1 MMLFYRALLR
11 LYPRSFRAE
20 YGAEMTKDF
29 ARDWNAA
36 RPGGRL
42 PLAMQVVADTLV
54 NAWHAHLD
62 ITTQDVRYTIRSLT
76 WTPGFTLTAILVGA
90 LGIGSTAATF
100 SVADYVLLR
109 PLPFPEPE
117 RLVKVWEDH
126 SSRGYARIEPS
137 PANFQDWR
145 RMSTAF
151 EEFEAYTGG
160 SANLVGR
167 GEPEQLPGATLG
179 AGVFRMLGRPAA
191 LGRVLAE
198 SDAGAREGERPIVI
212 SDRLWRSRFS
222 ASPDVLGQTITL
234 DDRVHVIVGVMPP
247 DFYFPSRNRDFWR
260 LLTFGTTG
268 SDTDRGNH
276 YLEVMGRLKTGVTI
290 DDARAELEVV
300 AAQLAKA
307 YPKEL
312 EGKGITLAPF
322 RDQIAGQS
330 RMMLLGLAGAALCVL
345 LIACTNLANLM
356 MSRAL
361 ARRSEFAVRAAVGA
375 SMDRLVRQQLTD
387 SLVLASAGGALG
399 VVMAIAAVPLLVLL
413 VPTTL
418 PIAEAPPID
427 LRLLGGAL
435 ALTVGT
441 GLVFGL
447 LPAMRVGRTTDAAAL
462 KDGARGGTSRGTERL
477 RSGLVVAEIV
487 AAIVLIVTAGL
498 LTQALLKVQDVD
510 PGFVTDNVVTVRTTL
525 PRPKYARV
533 ATRVPFY
540 QRVLADVQ
548 ALPGVERAAYISF
561 LPMSMR
567 GGVWSVLTTIPD
579 PSSPQRFRPY
589 DARDERRAS
598 LRYVTPGF
606 FSTIGTPIRRGR
618 DVGPEDTPSAPPVAV
633 VSESFVRHYYPDRD
647 PLGQQFGFAF
657 KVRTIVGVVGD
668 VRVRGL
674 ERDSEPQVYL
684 ANSQWTDGEPLF
696 YVPQDLAIRSTAP
709 LATLVPSIRRI
720 IAAAD
725 PQLPIT
731 NVRTLGEIVSAE
743 TEPRVV
749 QLRVIGAFAAASF
762 LLAAIGVH
770 GLLAYTVSAR
780 SREIGVRIA
789 LGAKSHDI
797 LRMVIGRSA
806 AMAVI
811 GVGIGVALAY
821 AAGRSMQT
829 LLFGVEPG
837 DPAVFGAAAALA
849 LVMTLA
855 GSILPAWRAV
865 RVDPI
870 TVTRAE

>member
-1 MMLFYRALLR
+1 MLIYRLLLR

-20 YGAEMTKDF
+20 YGDEMIKDF
-29 ARDWNAA
+29 AREPLWRVAVDTVINAA
-36 RPGGRL
+36 R
-42 PLAMQVVADTLV
+42 VHADVTK
-54 NAWHAHLD
+54 
-62 ITTQDVRYTIRSLT
+62 QDVRYALRSLAR
-76 WTPGFTLTAILVGA
+76 TPGFTLTAVVVAA

-126 SSRGYARIEPS
+126 STRGYPRIEPS

-145 RMSTAF
+145 RMSTVF

-160 SANLVGR
+160 SASLVGR
-167 GEPEQLPGATLG
+167 GEPEQIAGATLG

-191 LGRVLAE
+191 LGRVLTDA
-198 SDAGAREGERPIVI
+198 DAGAREGERPIVI
-212 SDRLWRSRFS
+212 SDRLWRSHFGT
-222 ASPDVLGQTITL
+222 SPDVLGQTITL
-234 DDRVHVIVGVMPP
+234 DDRVHVIVGVMPA
-247 DFYFPSRNRDFWR
+247 DFYFPTRNRDFWR

-268 SDTDRGNH
+268 SDTDRGNQ
-276 YLEVMGRLKTGVTI
+276 YLDVMGRLKAGVSI
-290 DDARAELEVV
+290 DDARAELGLI
-300 AAQLAKA
+300 AAQLTKA

-312 EGKGITLAPF
+312 EGRGITLAPF
-322 RDQIAGQS
+322 RDQVAGQS

-375 SMDRLVRQQLTD
+375 SLDRLVRQQLTD
-387 SLVLASAGGALG
+387 SLVLAAAGGALG
-399 VVMAIAAVPLLVLL
+399 VVIAITAVPLLVLL
-413 VPTTL
+413 IPTTL

-427 LRLLGGAL
+427 LRLLAGTL
-435 ALTVGT
+435 ALTIGT

-447 LPAMRVGRTTDAAAL
+447 IPALRVGRNTDTAAL

-477 RSGLVVAEIV
+477 RSGLVIAEIV

-498 LTQALLKVQDVD
+498 LTQALLKVQDVN
-510 PGFVTDNVVTVRTTL
+510 PGFVTDNVVTLRTTL
-525 PRPKYARV
+525 PRPKYAR
-533 ATRVPFY
+533 AASREPFY

-548 ALPGVERAAYISF
+548 ALPGVEHAAYISF
-561 LPMSMR
+561 LPMTMR

-579 PSSPQRFRPY
+579 PSSPQRFQPF

-598 LRYVTPGF
+598 LRYVTPEF
-606 FSTIGTPIRRGR
+606 FSAIGTPLRRGR
-618 DVGPEDTPSAPPVAV
+618 DVSHADTPSTPAVAV

-647 PLGQQFGFAF
+647 PIGQQFGFAF

-709 LATLVPSIRRI
+709 VATLLPSIRRI

-749 QLRVIGAFAAASF
+749 QLRVIGLFAAAAF
-762 LLAAIGVH
+762 LLAAIGIH

-789 LGAKSHDI
+789 LGAKSRDI
-797 LRMVIGRSA
+797 LRMVLGRSA
-806 AMAVI
+806 VMAVI
-811 GVGIGVALAY
+811 GVWIGAAVAY

-829 LLFGVEPG
+829 LLFGVEPAN
-837 DPAVFGAAAALA
+837 PVIFAAAIALA
-849 LVMTLA
+849 AVMTMA